1 MKAKLLKWLNLIA
14 LVLLYAISAIVACL
28 LISIFSEYISEIA
41 ENIRFYT
48 YIGVGAVALGLLFFR
63 RVKTPPTKIAKF
75 EWVIAIFLA
84 IMALLVLGGGLVS
97 AIVKHDFNPEKA
109 EKYLGWCYLFFAVI
123 APVTL
128 MLLSTFVCAEKLLAI
143 ATGAFSFYSFAIII
157 ISTLGYIGFLSY
169 FTEFLEVVQATMSL
183 LLTSIP
189 LIFFCVVMF
198 MSLRLIKSAAKP
210 TDVARFQNKRSL
222 WGLIFTI
229 VFALITVLIVSINDL
244 YSIGIFTSMLS
255 FILFALIPSALYFV
269 VMKIACFK
277 YRKEEGENL

>member
-14 LVLLYAISAIVACL
+14 LVLLYAISAIVACM

-41 ENIRFYT
+41 ENTRFYA

-63 RVKTPPTKIAKF
+63 RVKTLPTKIAKF

-97 AIVKHDFNPEKA
+97 AIVKHDFSPEKA
-109 EKYLGWCYLFFAVI
+109 EKYLGLCYLFFAVI
-123 APVTL
+123 APIMW
-128 MLLSTFVCAEKLLAI
+128 MLLSTFIRAKKLLAI
-143 ATGAFSFYSFAIII
+143 ATGAFSFYAFAIII
-157 ISTLGYIGFLSY
+157 ISTLSYINCLSY

-183 LLTSIP
+183 LLTIIP

-198 MSLRLIKSAAKP
+198 MSLRLIKSVAMPA
-210 TDVARFQNKRSL
+210 DVARFQNKRGL

-229 VFALITVLIVSINDL
+229 VFALITVLIVSIDDI
-244 YSIGIFTSMLS
+244 YSLGVFTSMLA
-255 FILFALIPSALYFV
+255 FIIFAFIPCALYFV
-269 VMKIACFK
+269 VTKIACFK
-277 YRKEEGENL
+277 YKREKGENL